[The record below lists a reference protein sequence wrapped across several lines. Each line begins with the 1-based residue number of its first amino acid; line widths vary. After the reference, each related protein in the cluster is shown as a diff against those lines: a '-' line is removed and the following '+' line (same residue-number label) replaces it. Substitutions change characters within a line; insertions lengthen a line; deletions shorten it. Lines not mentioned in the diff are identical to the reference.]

1 MKKYKCIIF
10 DLDGTMLNTE
20 EMNMIPLQRLI
31 KEQLNKYISYNDLL
45 KYKAYSGKKTLEL
58 LGFNDIEK
66 SYSKWVKYVNEYENG
81 AELYD
86 GFKEVIETLD
96 KNNILCGISS
106 SKTRAQYEID
116 FFKTGLQKYMKSV
129 ILAEDTENH
138 KPHPEPLLKVA
149 EILEVSP
156 KEVIYV
162 GDTFVDYNAAKSA
175 GMDFAFAIWGASDT
189 NGIEA
194 DYNLNEPKDLLKVL
208 GCLLYTS
215 DAADE

>member
-1 MKKYKCIIF
+1 MKKYKCVIF
-10 DLDGTMLNTE
+10 DLDGTMLDTE

-31 KEQLNKYISYNDLL
+31 KEELNKDILYNDLL
-45 KYKAYSGKKTLEL
+45 KYRAYAGKKTLEL

-86 GFKEVIETLD
+86 GFKEVIEALD

-149 EILEVSP
+149 ETLEVSP

-162 GDTFVDYNAAKSA
+162 GDTFADYNAAKSA

-208 GCLLYTS
+208 
-215 DAADE
+215 EI

>member
-1 MKKYKCIIF
+1 MKKYKCVIF
-10 DLDGTMLNTE
+10 DLDGTMLDTE

-31 KEQLNKYISYNDLL
+31 KEELNKDILYNDLL
-45 KYKAYSGKKTLEL
+45 KYRAYAGKKTLEL

-86 GFKEVIETLD
+86 GFKEVIEALD

-149 EILEVSP
+149 ETLEVSP
-156 KEVIYV
+156 KEVVYV
-162 GDTFVDYNAAKSA
+162 GDTFADYNAAKSA

-194 DYNLNEPKDLLKVL
+194 DYNLNEPKDLLKVF
-208 GCLLYTS
+208 GI
-215 DAADE
+215 

>member
-20 EMNMIPLQRLI
+20 EMNMIPLHRLI

-208 GCLLYTS
+208 GI
-215 DAADE
+215 

>member
-31 KEQLNKYISYNDLL
+31 KEELNKDISYNDLL

-149 EILEVSP
+149 ETLEVSP

-162 GDTFVDYNAAKSA
+162 GDTFADYNAAKSA

-208 GCLLYTS
+208 GI
-215 DAADE
+215 